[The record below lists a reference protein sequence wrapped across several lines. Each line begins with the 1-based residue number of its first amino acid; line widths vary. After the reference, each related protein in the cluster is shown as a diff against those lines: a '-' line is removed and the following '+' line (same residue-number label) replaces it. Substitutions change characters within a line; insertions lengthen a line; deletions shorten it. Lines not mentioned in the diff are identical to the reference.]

1 MPSSKRRKI
10 VQSLCKKIQGTRL
23 FSDSQKVDLLVALEE
38 ASEADK
44 QKLEA
49 GIDAF
54 EREYERSVKQ
64 HSAQIQSIIGHAVK
78 DMTEDERK
86 KNQDAMDEIKLGLA
100 FLAS

>member
-1 MPSSKRRKI
+1 MTSKWI
-10 VQSLCKKIQGTRL
+10 AKKIRDTKL

-44 QKLEA
+44 NKLEA

-54 EREYERSVKQ
+54 DREYARAVKK

-78 DMTEDERK
+78 DMTEEERK
-86 KNQDAMDEIKLGLA
+86 LNQDAIDEIKLGLA

>member
-1 MPSSKRRKI
+1 M
-10 VQSLCKKIQGTRL
+10 QSLCKKIQGTRL

-54 EREYERSVKQ
+54 DREYLRSVQK

-86 KNQDAMDEIKLGLA
+86 KNQDAIDEIKLGLA